1 MAQNEAPD
9 DVQRAALQAAL
20 VNTGKGDRA
29 AFAALY
35 RMTSAK
41 LFGICIRI
49 LPSRQDAEEVLQ
61 EVFIGIWDKARQY
74 DPHRAGAMAWLC
86 TVARNRA
93 IDRLRSVRG
102 RGREADLDTVAERIA
117 DEGPDAFSQLAFGQ
131 DLHRLNAC
139 LSQLE
144 ERSAWAIRTAF
155 LSGVTHEQLAI
166 RSGMPAGTLKSIIRR
181 GLLRLRRCMEP

>member
-1 MAQNEAPD
+1 MAQKDASD
-9 DVQRAALQAAL
+9 DAQRAALQAAL
-20 VNTGKGDRA
+20 VGTGKGDRS

-41 LFGICIRI
+41 LFGICVRI
-49 LPSRQDAEEVLQ
+49 LPTRQDAEEVLQ

-74 DPHRAGAMAWLC
+74 DPQRAGAMAWLC
-86 TVARNRA
+86 AVTRNRA
-93 IDRLRSVRG
+93 IDRLRAVRARG
-102 RGREADLDTVAERIA
+102 RDADVDSIVERVA
-117 DEGPDAFSQLAFGQ
+117 DEGPDAFSRLAFGQ
-131 DLHRLNAC
+131 DLDRLASC
-139 LSQLE
+139 MAQLE

-155 LSGVTHEQLAI
+155 LSGVTHGELAA